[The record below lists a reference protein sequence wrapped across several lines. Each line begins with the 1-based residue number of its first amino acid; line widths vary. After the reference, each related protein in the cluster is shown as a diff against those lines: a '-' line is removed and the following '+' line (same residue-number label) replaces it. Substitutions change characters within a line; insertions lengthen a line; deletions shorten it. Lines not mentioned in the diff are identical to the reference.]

1 MYLVDLEL
9 DKDKQ
14 SHIQLLTQ
22 DIQHIIPLDR
32 MLLTQQLPKKFQDI
46 LHTPV
51 DKTLPTQHSSSARAK
66 FASAHVFSIRHTEL

>member
-22 DIQHIIPLDR
+22 DIHHIIPLDR

-51 DKTLPTQHSSSARAK
+51 DKTLPTQQPIDHDHIY
-66 FASAHVFSIRHTEL
+66 FYDYGF

>member
-22 DIQHIIPLDR
+22 DILHTLVDR
-32 MLLTQQLPKKFQDI
+32 MLLTQQPPKKFQDI
-46 LHTPV
+46 LHTLV
-51 DKTLPTQHSSSARAK
+51 DKTLPTQQPIDHD
-66 FASAHVFSIRHTEL
+66 HTYFYDYGF